1 MSALKDVRDNRYKK
15 SLKKVTFSVDTH
27 GYFTYLYIIKLK
39 ERDMVK
45 VANAVVV
52 AMGTV
57 AIAGLMFIVGSVAV
71 GEFDFKKVDSIVLVG
86 E

>member
-1 MSALKDVRDNRYKK
+1 
-15 SLKKVTFSVDTH
+15 
-27 GYFTYLYIIKLK
+27 
-39 ERDMVK
+39 MVK

-71 GEFDFKKVDSIVLVG
+71 GEFDFKKEDSIVLVG